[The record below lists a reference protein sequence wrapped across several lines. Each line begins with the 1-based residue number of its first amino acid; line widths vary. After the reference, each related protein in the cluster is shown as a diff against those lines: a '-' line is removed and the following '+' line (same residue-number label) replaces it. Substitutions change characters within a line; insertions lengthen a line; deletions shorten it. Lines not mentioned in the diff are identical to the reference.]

1 MGSDFPSNPFRE
13 PDGDMDGPKWLL
25 HIYLHYFVHASKS
38 GVAQETLQNSVHR
51 STKVITEQEARQIL
65 NVSERT
71 TWEERYNTS
80 FENNAENGT
89 FYLESKVHKAK
100 ECLDA
105 AYRDK
110 WPERL
115 K

>member
-1 MGSDFPSNPFRE
+1 
-13 PDGDMDGPKWLL
+13 LL
-25 HIYLHYFVHASKS
+25 HNYLHYFVHASKS
-38 GVAQETLQNSVHR
+38 GVAQETVQNSVHR

-71 TWEERYNTS
+71 TWEERYNT
-80 FENNAENGT
+80 FENNAKNGT
-89 FYLESKVHKAK
+89 FYLESKAK
-100 ECLDA
+100 ECLEA

-115 K
+115 KVYVYV